1 MHKFSKQGKTL
12 IMVEEMEERDNSS
25 MNLIAAILLAA
36 VFLFFMLTLIPYS
49 FPFFDTI
56 IFKVSIIT
64 IVVLLFLAIIPARM
78 ARDKGYSYGAF
89 YAFGFFFF
97 LPALIVALLVQD
109 RGDAA
114 SREARQ
120 SATSSADLLMK
131 YKQLLD
137 CGGITQEE
145 FDSKKRELLG

>member
-1 MHKFSKQGKTL
+1 MN
-12 IMVEEMEERDNSS
+12 EEIRKRNNHNID
-25 MNLIAAILLAA
+25 IVGGICITA
-36 VFLFFMLTLIPYS
+36 VLLFFVLTFMPYM
-49 FPFFDTI
+49 FPFAETP
-56 IFKVSIIT
+56 IFKVCIIM
-64 IVVLLFLAIIPARM
+64 IAALSFLAIIPARV

-109 RGDAA
+109 KGDTAA
-114 SREARQ
+114 REARQ
-120 SATSSADLLMK
+120 SATSSADLLLK